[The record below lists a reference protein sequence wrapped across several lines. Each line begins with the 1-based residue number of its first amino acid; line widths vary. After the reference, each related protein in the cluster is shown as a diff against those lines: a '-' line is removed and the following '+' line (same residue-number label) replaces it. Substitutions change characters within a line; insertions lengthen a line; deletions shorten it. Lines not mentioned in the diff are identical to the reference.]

1 MFWSPIR
8 LSYLCHNFKREW
20 KYAETISG
28 EESTSGPVPRKY
40 TVQPGDTLSKI
51 SERYYGYAERYMK
64 IFLANR
70 DQLDNPNLIQPGMVL
85 VIPE

>member
-1 MFWSPIR
+1 MANSPPAM
-8 LSYLCHNFKREW
+8 NPPP
-20 KYAETISG
+20 A
-28 EESTSGPVPRKY
+28 PVLRKY

-51 SERYYGYAERYMK
+51 SERYYGHPDRYIK
-64 IFLANR
+64 IFRANR